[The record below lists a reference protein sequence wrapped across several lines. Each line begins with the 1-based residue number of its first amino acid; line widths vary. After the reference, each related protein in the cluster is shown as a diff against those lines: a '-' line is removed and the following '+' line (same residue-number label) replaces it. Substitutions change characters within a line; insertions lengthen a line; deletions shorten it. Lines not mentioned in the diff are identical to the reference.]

1 MLLKTRR
8 SKIITVILLILII
21 LTVAFIWS
29 NSLKDS
35 DSSHSDSNVL
45 VAFFR
50 PVLEMLG
57 VTAKKAQVYFIR
69 KGAHLSEF
77 FLLGSLFAALLS
89 HLKRRWTG
97 LGAFVGLSVAV
108 LDEYIQ
114 SFSDRTSLIS
124 DVLIDFSGYAA
135 GFAAVALVFFLVR
148 DHRKKR
154 EKNGVRPPDYDIPDI
169 VACTTDSPPAEPDK
183 R

>member
-1 MLLKTRR
+1 MKLKTRR
-8 SKIITVILLILII
+8 SKIITVVLLILII

-35 DSSHSDSNVL
+35 DSSHSDSNAVI
-45 VAFFR
+45 AFFR
-50 PVLEMLG
+50 PFMEMLG

-77 FLLGSLFAALLS
+77 FLLGSLFAALFS
-89 HLKRRWTG
+89 HLKKRWAG
-97 LGAFVGLSVAV
+97 FGAFTGLSVAV

-124 DVLIDFSGYAA
+124 DVLIDFSGFAA
-135 GFAAVALVFFLVR
+135 GFAAVALVFFLVGKHGKR
-148 DHRKKR
+148 RKESGER
-154 EKNGVRPPDYDIPDI
+154 TLEDDIQ
-169 VACTTDSPPAEPDK
+169 T